1 MNEFIVR
8 ISKLIFGLFIYSLGL
23 VLSIN
28 ANIGL
33 APWDAFSIGVSL
45 VSGISYGK
53 VSIITGIFIL
63 FIVVIFL
70 KEKIGLGTIL
80 NTILIGAFVDMLQSL
95 NVIPYMTNFFLGILM
110 LLTGQLVVSIA
121 SYFYI
126 STGLGC
132 GPRDSLM
139 VGLSKKFSNVP
150 IGAIRGGIEGTVLII
165 GWILGAKVGLGT
177 VIAVFGMG
185 FIIQTTFK
193 LFHFDVKSVI
203 HESIL
208 QTIVSFKTSFKK
220 SVENE

>member
-1 MNEFIVR
+1 VNEFLIR
-8 ISKLIFGLFIYSLGL
+8 LCKLLFGLFLYALGL
-23 VLSIN
+23 TLSIN

-45 VSGISYGK
+45 VSGISYGM

-70 KEKIGLGTIL
+70 KEKIGIGTIL
-80 NTILIGAFVDMLQSL
+80 NTVLIGLFVDIVQSL
-95 NVIPYMTNFFLGILM
+95 NLIPYMTNFLLGILM
-110 LLTGQLVVSIA
+110 LLIGQFIVSLA
-121 SYFYI
+121 TYFYI

-139 VGLSKKFSNVP
+139 VGLSKKYSKIS
-150 IGAIRGGIEGTVLII
+150 IGVIRGGIEGTVLII
-165 GWILGAKVGLGT
+165 GWILGAKIGLGT

-193 LFHFDVKSVI
+193 LFNFDVKTIV
-203 HESIL
+203 HESIF
-208 QTIVSFKTSFKK
+208 QTITYFKK
-220 SVENE
+220 YFSKTVQTK